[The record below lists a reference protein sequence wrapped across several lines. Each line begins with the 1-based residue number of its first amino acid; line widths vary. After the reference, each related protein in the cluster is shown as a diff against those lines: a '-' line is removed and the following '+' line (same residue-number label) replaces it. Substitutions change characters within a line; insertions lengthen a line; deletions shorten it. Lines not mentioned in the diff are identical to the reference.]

1 MPRIPL
7 RQDEQI
13 VAEIRRFGFTYVWK
27 WVLALIPLAIAGIYM
42 FRLFHQGTRGIIG
55 FYALITVGIVACIS
69 NYLRFQ
75 GNVLLITN
83 YRLVDI
89 AKDGIFGR
97 TISEAELGDVE
108 DIVVR
113 QRGVWRMLCNYGT
126 IEIRIRNAKIRID
139 VEFVHR
145 PTGVQRLINELKK
158 QYGKGAGTILSP
170 TLFEEM
176 HKQINQLSRDELVQ
190 LQKLVEAKLKQL
202 RG

>member
-13 VAEIRRFGFTYVWK
+13 VAEIRRFGLTYIWK
-27 WVLALIPLAIAGIYM
+27 WIMVLIPLAIAGIYM
-42 FRLFHQGTRGIIG
+42 FRLFHQGTPGIIG
-55 FYALITVGIVACIS
+55 FYILVAVSIVGCIS
-69 NYLRFQ
+69 TYLTVQ

-83 YRLVDI
+83 YRVVDI
-89 AKDGIFGR
+89 AKDGMLGR
-97 TISEAELGDVE
+97 TISEAELGDIE

-113 QRGVWRMLCNYGT
+113 QRGLWRMLCNYGT
-126 IEIRIRNAKIRID
+126 VEIRIKNAKIRID

-158 QYGKGAGTILSP
+158 QYGKGSDAILSP
-170 TLFEEM
+170 TLFEEVY
-176 HKQINQLSRDELVQ
+176 KRINQLSQDELTQ